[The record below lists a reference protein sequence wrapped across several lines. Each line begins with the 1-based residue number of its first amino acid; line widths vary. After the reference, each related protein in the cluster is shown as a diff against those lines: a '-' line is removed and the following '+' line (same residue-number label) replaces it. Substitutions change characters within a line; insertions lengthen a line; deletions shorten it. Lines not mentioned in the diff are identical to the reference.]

1 MPTITDWLMVFVT
14 IVYVIATIFICIAN
28 IRSAKASQ
36 AQLSE
41 MRHEYEE
48 NQRIGVMPYL
58 NIYKCREAVSIQGET
73 SCWLTEP
80 DTKNIL
86 KTTVVFQII
95 NHGPGIA
102 VDVKY
107 EWKNVEYSRNYGYVE
122 SLSIGGARYLKVT
135 FYAHKH
141 GKVDYMGYETAT
153 INIFFRDLLGNQY
166 LQTAHISFD
175 VDSDL
180 LKIRGGNMPISA
192 PKLQ

>member
-102 VDVKY
+102 VDVILMSDKFCQDATTGCGG
-107 EWKNVEYSRNYGYVE
+107 KNLAKTSVSG
-122 SLSIGGARYLKVT
+122 
-135 FYAHKH
+135 
-141 GKVDYMGYETAT
+141 D
-153 INIFFRDLLGNQY
+153 
-166 LQTAHISFD
+166 
-175 VDSDL
+175 
-180 LKIRGGNMPISA
+180 
-192 PKLQ
+192 